1 MENLLKDIQYGLRSL
16 RKRPAFAAI
25 AIVTLTL
32 GIGANTAIF
41 TLVNAVMFKSLP
53 VPEPQ
58 ELVLFSD
65 VAGEGTSISDT
76 PRVGKWDRFSYA
88 SYQYLRDHQ
97 QSFQDVTA
105 FRSGGSRLSVRPG
118 DTQSSGAER
127 AVGHLVSGN
136 YFSVLGVTA
145 MRGRLLTPEDDKPGA
160 PPVAVISNRYWQKV
174 LNSDSSVV
182 GKSFILNGNG
192 FTVVGIT
199 PPEFFGERVR
209 QSPDFWIPL
218 AFQPQI
224 EIRESY
230 LTNDQA
236 YFLMLMGRLKNGVRL
251 QQAQAEMDLALRQF
265 LTNQA
270 GSNLT
275 EDRRK
280 SIADTSVQLVS
291 GAGGISGLRLHYSK
305 PLETLMVIVALVLL
319 IACANIGGL
328 LLSRG
333 AARKAEVSLRMALGA
348 SRLRIIRQFL
358 TESLVLA
365 AVGGVCGIFV
375 SFWGV
380 TLLVRLVARNSP
392 LDTAP
397 DLPVLLF
404 TIGISLISGVL
415 FGLMPAVRA
424 SRTDLVSAMKTKN
437 RMGGGRLRLNVS
449 STLVVLQMSLS
460 MVLLTGAGLFGRS
473 LLLLQNENV
482 GFEKSNVLLMGIDP
496 RIAGY
501 KTTQLSSMYTQ
512 LLERVS
518 SLPGIRSVSLA
529 TYSPMSGSN
538 RSSTISIPGYT
549 PHPNEDMDVQDM
561 LIGPNYADTLGLP
574 LLQGREINSRD
585 TPAAPKVAVVSKA
598 FADHYFNN
606 QNPIGRLITFGDPA
620 KKDELLEIVG
630 VMGDMKWGDA
640 RDKLAPSV
648 FRPILQVQEEGA
660 YTASL
665 QIRTNSNPSDLAP
678 AVRKVITQVDDRMP
692 IFDVTTLSAQF
703 GETLNQDR
711 LVTQLVSFFGGLAL
725 LLACIGLYGMLAH
738 SVTRRTNE
746 IGIRMAL
753 GAERR
758 MIVLMVL
765 RETLLL
771 VIVGLFIGVPSALVA
786 ARFIASQLYG
796 LGPGDPRTFT
806 AAAVVLVGV
815 AIAAGYVPA
824 RRASRVNP
832 LTALREE

>member
-1 MENLLKDIQYGLRSL
+1 MENLIKDIRYGLRSL

-41 TLVNAVMFKSLP
+41 TLVNAVMFKTLP
-53 VPEPQ
+53 VHDPQ

-65 VAGEGTSISDT
+65 ATGEGTSIDD
-76 PRVGKWDRFSYA
+76 PPKVGRWDRFSYA
-88 SYQYLRDHQ
+88 SFQYLRDHQ
-97 QSFQDVTA
+97 QSFQEVA
-105 FRSGGSRLSVRPG
+105 AVRSGGSPLSVRHS
-118 DTQSSGAER
+118 DADRSGVQQAT
-127 AVGHLVSGN
+127 GQLVSGN

-174 LNSDSSVV
+174 LNSDNGVV

-209 QSPDFWIPL
+209 QSPDFWMPL

-224 EIRESY
+224 EIRDSY
-230 LTNDQA
+230 LTDHQV
-236 YFLMLMGRLKNGVRL
+236 YFLMLMGRLKDGVRFE
-251 QQAQAEMDLALRQF
+251 QAQAEMNLALRQF
-265 LTNQA
+265 LTEQA
-270 GSNLT
+270 GSDLS

-280 SIADTSVQLVS
+280 RIADTYVQLVS
-291 GAGGISGLRLHYSK
+291 GAGGISGLRAHYSK
-305 PLETLMVIVALVLL
+305 PLQTLMVIVAMVLL

-348 SRLRIIRQFL
+348 TRVRIIRQFL
-358 TESLVLA
+358 TESLILA
-365 AVGGVCGIFV
+365 ALGGVCGILV

-380 TLLVRLVARNSP
+380 SLLVKLVAKTTP

-397 DLPVLLF
+397 DLKVLLF
-404 TIGISLISGVL
+404 TIGVSLISGVL
-415 FGLMPAVRA
+415 FGLTPAVRA
-424 SRTDLVSAMKTKN
+424 SKTDLASAMKLKN
-437 RMGGGRLRLNVS
+437 RQGGGRLRLNFS
-449 STLVVLQMSLS
+449 SALVVMQIGLS
-460 MVLLTGAGLFGRS
+460 MVLLTGAGLFLRS
-473 LLLLQNENV
+473 LLLLQNEQV
-482 GFEKSNVLLMGIDP
+482 GFEKSNVLLMRIDP
-496 RIAGY
+496 RLAGY
-501 KTTQLSSMYTQ
+501 KTTELSALYTQ

-518 SLPGIRSVSLA
+518 SLAGIRSVSLA

-538 RSSTISIPGYT
+538 RSSTLAIPGYV
-549 PHPNEDMDVQDM
+549 PQPNEDMDVQDM
-561 LIGPNYADTLGLP
+561 LIGPNYADTLKLP
-574 LLQGREINSRD
+574 LLQGREITQRD
-585 TPAAPKVAVVSKA
+585 TPSSQKVAVISKT
-598 FADHYFNN
+598 FADRFFKN
-606 QNPIGRLITFGDPA
+606 QNPLGRLITFGDPA
-620 KKDELLEIVG
+620 KKDELIEVVG
-630 VMGDMKWGDA
+630 VMGDMKWEDA
-640 RDKLAPSV
+640 RDTPLATV
-648 FRPILQVQEEGA
+648 FRPILQVQEGGA
-660 YTASL
+660 YTARL
-665 QIRTNSNPSDLAP
+665 QIRTDANPSDLAQS
-678 AVRKVITQVDDRMP
+678 VRQAIAQVDNRMP
-692 IFDVTTLSAQF
+692 ISEVTTLSEQF
-703 GETLNQDR
+703 RQTLNQDR

-725 LLACIGLYGMLAH
+725 LLACIGLYGMMAH

-753 GAERR
+753 GAERSTIVK
-758 MIVLMVL
+758 MIL

-771 VIVGLFIGVPSALVA
+771 VIVGLAIGIPSALLA
-786 ARFIASQLYG
+786 ARFISSQLFG
-796 LGPGDPRTFT
+796 LGAGDPRTFI
-806 AAAVVLVGV
+806 AAAVVLIGV